1 LTAPDRTGMGT
12 LFKAL
17 ALSAP
22 QLGPLPGF
30 DP

>member
-1 LTAPDRTGMGT
+1 MGS

-22 QLGPLPGF
+22 GTPAPPGF
-30 DP
+30 DPPHA